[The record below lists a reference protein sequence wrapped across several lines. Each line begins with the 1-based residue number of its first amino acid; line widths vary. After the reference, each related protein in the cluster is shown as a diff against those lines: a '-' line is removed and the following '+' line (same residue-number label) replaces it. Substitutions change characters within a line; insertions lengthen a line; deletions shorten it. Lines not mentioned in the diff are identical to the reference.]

1 MQVYDDNVM
10 LINPNYPQPWNG
22 GTFCSY
28 TIYRR
33 KKHVCQLRIDFH
45 MFSLAQPD
53 GDGYCNR
60 DSFNIYD
67 GNTSVPTICGENR
80 GLHVYVTFMDD
91 FPITIRIATGQ
102 FVNYN
107 RRWEILISQI
117 KCHSDFRAPAGC
129 LQYYTNSSAYI
140 KSFNYATEGN
150 PSLNSIGVMGSRQL
164 ANLNYNICIK
174 KKSCGVTYTIVRI
187 CMGF

>member
-1 MQVYDDNVM
+1 ML

-28 TIYRR
+28 TIHRRR
-33 KKHVCQLRIDFH
+33 KHICQLRIDFQ
-45 MFSLAQPD
+45 MFSMAQPD
-53 GDGYCNR
+53 GDGNCVR
-60 DSFNIYD
+60 DSFNVES
-67 GNTSVPTICGENR
+67 GNTSCPTICGENR
-80 GLHVYVTFMDD
+80 GQHVYVTFMND

-117 KCHSDFRAPAGC
+117 KCHSPILAPSGC

-140 KSFNYATEGN
+140 QSFNYGSGEN
-150 PSLNSIGVMGSRQL
+150 PSLNSLGIMGSRQL

-174 KKSCGVTYTIVRI
+174 KLSCGVTYSIVR
-187 CMGF
+187 